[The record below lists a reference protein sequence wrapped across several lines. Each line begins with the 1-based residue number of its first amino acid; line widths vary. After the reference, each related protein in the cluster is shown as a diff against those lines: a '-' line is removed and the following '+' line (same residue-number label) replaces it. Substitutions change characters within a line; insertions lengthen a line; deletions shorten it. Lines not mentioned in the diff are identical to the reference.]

1 MLKSKLSEHKFG
13 FDIYA
18 AALFLI
24 IMLPNIIWFFVP
36 APNDILRDESKTEI
50 LDIFAT
56 VFQVLTLATL
66 CAIKNTTA
74 NKLRISPCVIISAT
88 SCLAYCIA
96 WIMYYCGIANG
107 DIFVCL
113 CLFPCAA
120 FMLYAIDRK
129 NLIAIIPITVFT
141 VLHFTSTAINFL

>member
-1 MLKSKLSEHKFG
+1 MKLGEHRFG
-13 FDIYA
+13 FNISA
-18 AALFLI
+18 AVLFLI

-36 APNDILRDESKTEI
+36 APHDILSNASKTEI

-56 VFQVLTLATL
+56 VFQVLILATL

-74 NKLRISPCVIISAT
+74 KKLKLSVLIILSAAA
-88 SCLAYCIA
+88 CLAYCICWA
-96 WIMYYCGIANG
+96 VYYCGIANG
-107 DIFVCL
+107 GVFVCL
-113 CLFPCAA
+113 CIFPCCA

-141 VLHFTSTAINFL
+141 VLHFISTAINFL

>member
-1 MLKSKLSEHKFG
+1 M
-13 FDIYA
+13 
-18 AALFLI
+18 FLI

-36 APNDILRDESKTEI
+36 APRDILRNASKTEI

-74 NKLRISPCVIISAT
+74 KKISLSPCVIISAA
-88 SCLAYCIA
+88 SCLAYYVA
-96 WIMYYCGIANG
+96 WVMYYCGIANG
-107 DIFVCL
+107 GIFVCL
-113 CLFPCAA
+113 CIFPCGA

-129 NLIAIIPITVFT
+129 NFIAIIPITVFA
-141 VLHFTSTAINFL
+141 VLHFISTAINFL

>member
-1 MLKSKLSEHKFG
+1 MKVKHKFG
-13 FDIYA
+13 FDIFA
-18 AALFLI
+18 AVLFLI

-36 APNDILRDESKTEI
+36 APHDILRNTSKTEV

-56 VFQVLTLATL
+56 VFQVLTLIAL

-74 NKLRISPCVIISAT
+74 KKLRFTPCIIICAT
-88 SCLAYCIA
+88 SCLAYYIA

-107 DIFVCL
+107 GVFVCL

-120 FMLYAIDRK
+120 FMLYAVDRK
-129 NLIAIIPITVFT
+129 NLIAIIPITVFA

>member
-1 MLKSKLSEHKFG
+1 MKLKDYKFG
-13 FDIYA
+13 FDIA
-18 AALFLI
+18 AAVLFLI

-36 APNDILRDESKTEI
+36 APHDILRNASPTEI

-56 VFQVLTLATL
+56 IFQVFTLATL

-74 NKLRISPCVIISAT
+74 KKLRLSPFVIIAAA
-88 SCLAYCIA
+88 SCLAYYVA

-107 DIFVCL
+107 GVFVCL
-113 CLFPCAA
+113 CIFPCCA
-120 FMLYAIDRK
+120 FLLYAIDRK
-129 NLIAIIPITVFT
+129 NFTAIIPITVFT